1 MKTATFLI
9 STFRGSLGNI
19 LNAKIGDTFPIVKTT
34 EKSILLDLSSRNL
47 KNKWIERRVLK
58 INE

>member
-19 LNAKIGDTFPIVKTT
+19 LNAKIGDTFPIVRTT
-34 EKSILLDLSSRNL
+34 KNSILLDLSSRNL
-47 KNKWIERRVLK
+47 KNKWIERTALK